1 MKLQRM
7 NIRDIGGLST
17 TALREEIAN
26 GSRIVRF
33 DFTISLLVTTL
44 QRKSGAHLVRPGEKA
59 SSKGISYTILS
70 ALLGWWG
77 IPDGPKQTLKSIRS
91 NMRGGRDVTEDVKSI
106 LEGSAL
112 FKDLEKKKVAF

>member
-17 TALREEIAN
+17 TALREAIAG
-26 GSRIVRF
+26 GSRVVRF

-59 SSKGISYTILS
+59 SAKGISYTVLS
-70 ALLGWWG
+70 ALFGWWG

-106 LEGSAL
+106 LDGSTL
-112 FKDLEKKKVAF
+112 FKEIEKEKVAV